1 MSFGCHCGN
10 VEDQYSPLIADLINA
25 TVKEGKVPEE
35 WNNSYIMSLL
45 KVKVVHQTEKLTER
59 TLLETHRSSAESGGK
74 RK

>member
-25 TVKEGKVPEE
+25 TVPEE

-45 KVKVVHQTEKLTER
+45 KVKVVH
-59 TLLETHRSSAESGGK
+59 
-74 RK
+74 

>member
-35 WNNSYIMSLL
+35 WNNGYIVSLL
-45 KVKVVHQTEKLTER
+45 KAKVVH
-59 TLLETHRSSAESGGK
+59 
-74 RK
+74 

>member
-1 MSFGCHCGN
+1 MSFGRHCGN

-45 KVKVVHQTEKLTER
+45 KVKVVH
-59 TLLETHRSSAESGGK
+59 
-74 RK
+74 